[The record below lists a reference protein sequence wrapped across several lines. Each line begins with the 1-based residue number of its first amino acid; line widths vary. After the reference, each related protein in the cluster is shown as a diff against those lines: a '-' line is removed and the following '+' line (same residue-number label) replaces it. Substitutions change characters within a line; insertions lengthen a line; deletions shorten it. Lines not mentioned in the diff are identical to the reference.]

1 LIEAVATD
9 RTDRHRSLGS
19 ELLPAPRAVTLLGKL
34 TKSVEQL
41 PGDEDDLIEEML
53 ASPLVGKFVAEYR
66 LKPASSHGLNK

>member
-53 ASPLVGKFVAEYR
+53 ASPLAGKFVAEYR
-66 LKPASSHGLNK
+66 LNQPPATA